1 MVIHPCFAT
10 TTLMGKEHTFLT
22 DLPKNGEKIAKYK
35 IDLKNV
41 KMKFAVPD
49 KKTTET
55 SIWSLEN
62 AWEMVISLH
71 TTQCHGLAQLN
82 TRQEEV
88 KNDEERDL
96 EASVPK
102 SKKQHCD
109 AIDLKDEDEMKVRQ
123 GHPQGAGNYSS
134 SDINALLDYVEEDL
148 PLGQRGWQSV
158 TTKFNKWALIKTPKP
173 TGTGICPPDVLQA
186 HHIDDLIN
194 EQLTSQVLLM
204 TMTIPIHPQSPAT
217 LQLLT
222 QLIQRCCCNRI
233 NEVQRAH
240 DEEHTNCA
248 LATTQY
254 LTLSQQLHD
263 AQVMNDKLHNQIYGL
278 HNELYEAQHHCDHAE
293 MQLEML
299 CMSHHSGGWPAR
311 MYNNLPK
318 HKWQSY
324 KWFAD
329 GGESLAWLSG
339 DEEDTNDFCKK
350 GSASETCDNVEDHV
364 NSGSGS
370 ELV

>member
-1 MVIHPCFAT
+1 
-10 TTLMGKEHTFLT
+10 
-22 DLPKNGEKIAKYK
+22 
-35 IDLKNV
+35 
-41 KMKFAVPD
+41 
-49 KKTTET
+49 
-55 SIWSLEN
+55 
-62 AWEMVISLH
+62 
-71 TTQCHGLAQLN
+71 
-82 TRQEEV
+82 
-88 KNDEERDL
+88 
-96 EASVPK
+96 
-102 SKKQHCD
+102 
-109 AIDLKDEDEMKVRQ
+109 MKVRQ

-134 SDINALLDYVEEDL
+134 SDINALLDYVKEDL

-158 TTKFNKWALIKTPKP
+158 TTKFNKYERHGQLFSSSHIFLQLIKTPKP

-194 EQLTSQVLLM
+194 EQVGTHEFNDSGFDDTIEADKSGASDDNDNTNTPPEPCHTSVAHSAHTGTPPTHCNARGAAATELM
-204 TMTIPIHPQSPAT
+204 NCLSNAFDP
-217 LQLLT
+217 
-222 QLIQRCCCNRI
+222 
-233 NEVQRAH
+233 EVQRAH

-311 MYNNLPK
+311 MYHNLPK

-339 DEEDTNDFCKK
+339 DEEDTDDFCKK
-350 GSASETCDNVEDHV
+350 GSASETCKPTVLHTCFNVMT
-364 NSGSGS
+364 
-370 ELV
+370 